1 MCWSRSI
8 RSATVRT
15 DIGIRDLSADQ
26 ATVGIYTDQL
36 LHSYQGKNRLE
47 VGAYFGRELPRSNVF
62 RCHRMCSPSPSPRII
77 T

>member
-47 VGAYFGRELPRSNVF
+47 VGAYFGRE
-62 RCHRMCSPSPSPRII
+62 
-77 T
+77 